1 MLPGICRP
9 GKQKSVFS
17 NTIIT
22 FFTLNWKNVITHI
35 KHGDTYFSHFL
46 EQNNTSVHLCS
57 AVFSPLGE
65 KQPKTSW
72 VFYKEQLS
80 RFPESIFRCLISFK
94 NLSLSR
100 ASTQSRKLFH
110 LARLGKGTKEILFPG
125 LKSHIYS
132 VSWTRP

>member
-1 MLPGICRP
+1 MFMEIHFLCCQAYAGLAN
-9 GKQKSVFS
+9 KNLSFLTQSS
-17 NTIIT
+17 L

-72 VFYKEQLS
+72 VFYKE
-80 RFPESIFRCLISFK
+80 
-94 NLSLSR
+94 
-100 ASTQSRKLFH
+100 
-110 LARLGKGTKEILFPG
+110 
-125 LKSHIYS
+125 
-132 VSWTRP
+132 